1 MTHQDLADSPART
14 IPAMSAFDRYAL
26 TDALL
31 AGNQAAR
38 WVLVDL
44 LSDQGDFDE
53 ADFLHRS
60 STTRAGDLDVAL
72 RQIGCPEVVLLGCDL
87 VEHCAN
93 GEQAGL
99 RSLLDRVRRLLKR
112 GGPAEQFA
120 SAACSL
126 AKYRSVERYWYDA
139 APLAE
144 VDEAVHA
151 LAAAVA
157 AAAPQS
163 ESHKSAAV
171 AVTSTARHVR
181 EAVLAEF
188 SVKKKPGELNWQIKQ
203 TRELLSRLAGAGR
216 RL

>member
-1 MTHQDLADSPART
+1 
-14 IPAMSAFDRYAL
+14 MSAFDRYAL
-26 TDALL
+26 ADALL
-31 AGNQAAR
+31 AGNQTAR

-44 LSDQGDFDE
+44 LSEQGDYAQ
-53 ADFLHRS
+53 ADFLRRH
-60 STTRAGDLDVAL
+60 STSRAGDLDVAL
-72 RQIGCPEVVLLGCDL
+72 RQIGCPEVVLLGCDF
-87 VEHCAN
+87 VERGAEQ
-93 GEQAGL
+93 EQAGL

-126 AKYRSVERYWYDA
+126 AKYRSAERYWYDA

-163 ESHKSAAV
+163 ESRKAAAV

-181 EAVLAEF
+181 EAVLTQF
-188 SVKKKPGELNWQIKQ
+188 GVKKKPGELNWQIKQ
-203 TRELLSRLAGAGR
+203 TRELLGRLAGAGR